1 METLIAV
8 APFAIAGSI
17 LPTWTIVVIGLL
29 GTARPVANA
38 LAFVAGNAVF
48 RLALGVVL
56 VLFATA
62 LPDSANLRLDSGGF
76 SPVVPL
82 AVGIG
87 LLGLGAL
94 VWRRPPAAEGRTL
107 IDRAERVHP
116 AIAFV
121 AGLAAVAAPGVQY
134 AYFLGGVAA
143 IAETVAGTAA
153 RLAGLAVLVLALQW
167 MLVLPVVVYLGLRT
181 RADRLLET
189 MKGWLKANGPRLG
202 GGILFAVGL
211 YLTVFGA
218 SELLG
223 G

>member
-17 LPTWTIVVIGLL
+17 LPTWTVIVIGLL
-29 GTARPVANA
+29 GTGRPVANA

-48 RLALGVVL
+48 RLAFGVVL
-56 VLFATA
+56 LLFATA
-62 LPDSANLRLDSGGF
+62 LPDSASLRLDSGGF

-82 AVGIG
+82 AVGLG
-87 LLGLGAL
+87 LLGLGVV
-94 VWRRPPAAEGRTL
+94 VWQRPPAAKGRTL

-143 IAETVAGTAA
+143 LAETLAGTAT
-153 RLAGLAVLVLALQW
+153 RLAALGAFVLALQW
-167 MLVLPVVVYLGLRT
+167 MLVLPVLVYLAFRS
-181 RADRLLET
+181 RADRVLEV
-189 MKGWLKANGPRLG
+189 MKRWLKANGPRLG
-202 GGILFAVGL
+202 GGILVAAGL